1 MFPAGLVRNIVLNL
15 VPMVLSLSVHEFAHA
30 LTADRLGDDTPR
42 RQGRLTL
49 SPLAH
54 YDVFGTI
61 IVPIA
66 AVIFGGVAFIGWA
79 RPVEFTPSALTRKLS
94 MRTGSSIVAIAGPL
108 SNLLLAVI
116 SIGILAV
123 IAHSR
128 PEMLYDSASAPLISL
143 LRAMFLI
150 NVGLCIFNLLPLPP
164 LDGSRLLPPQLDD
177 LQQAIA
183 PYSFLI
189 LLAVLY
195 SDTLRTFLIV
205 VPVRFVSG
213 GLQTLF
219 HIRVLGGIA

>member
-1 MFPAGLVRNIVLNL
+1 MLSVGLVRRVVLNL
-15 VPMVLSLSVHEFAHA
+15 VPLVLSLSVHEFAHA

-49 SPLAH
+49 SPMAH
-54 YDVFGTI
+54 YDVFGTF

-66 AVIFGGVAFIGWA
+66 ATLFGGVAFIGWA
-79 RPVEFTPSALTRKLS
+79 RPVEFSPSQLTRKLS

-116 SIGILAV
+116 SIAVLAGL
-123 IAHSR
+123 AHGR
-128 PEMLYDSASAPLISL
+128 PELLYDSATQPVIAL
-143 LRAMFLI
+143 LHTMFLI

-164 LDGSRLLPPQLDD
+164 LDGSRLLPRQFDE

-195 SDTLRTFLIV
+195 SDTLRNALV
-205 VPVRFVSG
+205 VPVRFVAG
-213 GLQTLF
+213 GLQALF
-219 HIRVLGGIA
+219 HVRVLGGFV